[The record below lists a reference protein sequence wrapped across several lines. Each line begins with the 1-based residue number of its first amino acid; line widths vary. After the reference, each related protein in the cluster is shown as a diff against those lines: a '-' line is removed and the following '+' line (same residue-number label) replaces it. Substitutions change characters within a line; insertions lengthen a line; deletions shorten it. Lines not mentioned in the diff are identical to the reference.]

1 MISNNLGGDRSLS
14 SFGNLDPR
22 KSPIGQQPIA
32 RNRSPG
38 KVPGVLGFYGHL
50 FETDLKATMKVTR
63 QEIMEIKE
71 SKAQVL
77 EEMKDI
83 REDSEVTKKII
94 SQYQESLETLLY
106 GEVPEETPELEKK
119 VKRLR

>member
-1 MISNNLGGDRSLS
+1 
-14 SFGNLDPR
+14 
-22 KSPIGQQPIA
+22 
-32 RNRSPG
+32 
-38 KVPGVLGFYGHL
+38 
-50 FETDLKATMKVTR
+50 MKVTR